1 MNEFRDQPA
10 QGGLDN
16 EALTGAGRAQQMPKK
31 RLDLQTG
38 EQYVTPGS
46 AAGATQRREQ
56 NTEKG
61 P

>member
-1 MNEFRDQPA
+1 VKDQPA

-16 EALTGAGRAQQMPKK
+16 EAPIVTGRAQKMPKK
-31 RLDLQTG
+31 SLDLQTG
-38 EQYVTPGS
+38 EQYVTPGG
-46 AAGATQRREQ
+46 AAGATQRRAQ